1 MSLRLRLDER
11 DQLKSVT
18 GRGADVRLERVDED
32 HWFLRIG
39 AARGETLAIHLHTAP
54 ASPRIRAWF
63 SKATARR

>member
-1 MSLRLRLDER
+1 MSIDMRLDDR

-18 GRGADVRLERVDED
+18 GRRADVRLERVDHD

-39 AARGETLAIHLHTAP
+39 APRGETVAIHLQTAP
-54 ASPRIRAWF
+54 TSPRIRAWF